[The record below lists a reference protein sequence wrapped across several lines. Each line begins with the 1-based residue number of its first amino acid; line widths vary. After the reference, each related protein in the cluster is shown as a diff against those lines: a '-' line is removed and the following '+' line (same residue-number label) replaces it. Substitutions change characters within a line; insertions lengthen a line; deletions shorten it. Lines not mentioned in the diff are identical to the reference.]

1 MSDVIASPN
10 VVASIS
16 NLKVH
21 YALRGGMFSLQPKK
35 TLKAVDGVTLDLRKG
50 EILGLVG
57 ESGCGKSSLGRAI
70 IRLINPTDGKVEI
83 NGVDFLSLSGK
94 SLRQA
99 RTKIQMIFQDP
110 YASLD
115 PRMTIYDTLAEP
127 LRAHKR
133 LSTQELNDKIRRSL
147 DLVGLSFRASKKYP
161 HEFSGGQRQR
171 IAIARALI
179 LDPEIIIADEPVSSL
194 DVSVQAQILNLLKD
208 IQKRLGLS
216 MIFISHNLAVVKY
229 ISDRI
234 AVMYLG
240 KIVEIADRESLYA
253 APKHPYTQ
261 ALVSAVPIPD
271 PKRQRSRERIPVK
284 GELPSP
290 LNPPKGCAFHTRC
303 PLATEQCRAETP
315 VLEPVMGKPT
325 WRVAC
330 WEADKRA

>member
-1 MSDVIASPN
+1 MNGP
-10 VVASIS
+10 VARIE

-21 YALRGGMFSLQPKK
+21 YPIRGGFLNIGKK
-35 TLKAVDGVTLDLRKG
+35 ETLKAVDGVSLDLAPG

-57 ESGCGKSSLGRAI
+57 ESGCGKSSLGRAVM
-70 IRLINPTDGKVEI
+70 RLIKVTDGKIEI
-83 NGVDFLSLSGK
+83 NGIDFLSLHGRA
-94 SLRQA
+94 LRKA
-99 RTKIQMIFQDP
+99 RTQVQMIFQDP

-115 PRMTIYDTLAEP
+115 PRMTVFDILAEP
-127 LRAHKR
+127 AKAHLK
-133 LSTQELNDKIRRSL
+133 LSASELNKKVQASL
-147 DLVGLSFRASKKYP
+147 EMVGLRVKAAKKYP

-179 LDPEIIIADEPVSSL
+179 LDPKVVIADEPVSSL

-208 IQKRLGLS
+208 IQSRLGLS

-240 KIVEIADRESLYA
+240 KIVEVADREDLYR
-253 APKHPYTQ
+253 APQHPYTR

-271 PKRQRSRERIPVK
+271 PKLERARLRIPLS

-290 LNPPKGCAFHTRC
+290 INPPKACSFHTRC
-303 PLATEQCRAETP
+303 PLVFDRCRVEIPKLQSYAK
-315 VLEPVMGKPT
+315 GKR
-325 WRVAC
+325 RVAC
-330 WEADKRA
+330 FEVEKSPPT

>member
-1 MSDVIASPN
+1 METIAL
-10 VVASIS
+10 IE

-21 YALRGGMFSLQPKK
+21 FNVRQAMLDFQPKK
-35 TLKAVDGVTLDLRKG
+35 ILKAVDGVSLELRKG

-70 IRLINPTDGKVEI
+70 IRLIHPTSGTVDI
-83 NGVDFLSLSGK
+83 QGVDFLSLEGK

-99 RTKIQMIFQDP
+99 RTQIQMIFQDP

-115 PRMTIYDTLAEP
+115 PRMTVFDILAEP
-127 LRAHKR
+127 LRAHRK
-133 LSTQELNDKIRRSL
+133 LSAQELSARVAKYL
-147 DLVGLSFRASKKYP
+147 EMVGLSTKSVRKYP

-179 LDPEIIIADEPVSSL
+179 LEPKVVIADEPVSSL

-208 IQKRLGLS
+208 IQKQLGLS

-229 ISDRI
+229 IADRI

-240 KIVEIADRESLYA
+240 KIVETATKDELYA
-253 APKHPYTQ
+253 SPRHPYTQ
-261 ALVSAVPIPD
+261 ALISAVPIPD
-271 PKRQRSRERIPVK
+271 PKLERARTRIHLQ

-290 LNPPKGCAFHTRC
+290 LNPPKGCAFNTRC
-303 PLATEQCRAETP
+303 PLATDQCRIETP
-315 VLEPVMGKPT
+315 QLESVGKSPS
-325 WRVAC
+325 WKVSC
-330 WEADKRA
+330 FEAEK

>member
-1 MSDVIASPN
+1 MNSVQPPPS
-10 VVASIS
+10 VVARIE

-21 YALRGGMFSLQPKK
+21 FPIRKGFLSFKPKQ
-35 TLKAVDGVTLDLRKG
+35 TLKAVDGISLTIPQG

-57 ESGCGKSSLGRAI
+57 ESGCGKSTLGRAI
-70 IRLINPTDGKVEI
+70 MRLIKVTDGKVEI
-83 NGVDFLSLSGK
+83 NGKDFLSLNEK
-94 SLRQA
+94 QLRRA
-99 RTKIQMIFQDP
+99 RPAIQMIFQDP

-115 PRMTIYDTLAEP
+115 PRMTVFDLLAEP
-127 LRAHKR
+127 LRAHLKI
-133 LSTQELNDKIRRSL
+133 SNQELTQRVTKALELVSL
-147 DLVGLSFRASKKYP
+147 SSATKKKYP

-179 LDPEIIIADEPVSSL
+179 LRPKVVIADEPVSSL

-208 IQKRLGLS
+208 IQKELHLS

-229 ISDRI
+229 IADRI

-240 KIVEIADRESLYA
+240 KIVEIASKEELYRN
-253 APKHPYTQ
+253 PLHPYTR

-271 PKRQRSRERIPVK
+271 PKLERSRVRIPVK

-303 PLATEQCRAETP
+303 PLAFDKCTQSP
-315 VLEPVMGKPT
+315 PQLVDYNGH
-325 WRVAC
+325 RVSCFDVERNKQA
-330 WEADKRA
+330 